1 MVDVTLP
8 LPRSVLIDTNILLLL
23 MVGAADKGA
32 IARFKRT
39 RQRFT
44 SDDFDI
50 ATNFLSQFNR
60 MATTASIL
68 TETSNLAFQLESP
81 FLHDVLLRFANWV
94 DVLEEKYLPG
104 REIVAD
110 PAFRKFGFTDAG
122 ISALRSSEYLV
133 LTDDLPLAQFLES
146 ANVPVFNFN
155 HIRFYAMRES

>member
-1 MVDVTLP
+1 MVGANFP

-23 MVGAADKGA
+23 MVGAADRGA

-50 ATNFLSQFNR
+50 ATNFLRRFSR
-60 MATTASIL
+60 VATTASIL
-68 TETSNLAFQLESP
+68 TETSNLAFQLEP
-81 FLHDVLLRFANWV
+81 PLLQDVLLRFSQWV
-94 DVLEEKYLPG
+94 EVLEEKYLPG
-104 REIVAD
+104 MKIVAD
-110 PAFRKFGFTDAG
+110 PAFAKFGFTDAG

-133 LTDDLPLAQFLES
+133 LTDDLPLAQYLES

-155 HIRFYAMRES
+155 HIRFYAMR